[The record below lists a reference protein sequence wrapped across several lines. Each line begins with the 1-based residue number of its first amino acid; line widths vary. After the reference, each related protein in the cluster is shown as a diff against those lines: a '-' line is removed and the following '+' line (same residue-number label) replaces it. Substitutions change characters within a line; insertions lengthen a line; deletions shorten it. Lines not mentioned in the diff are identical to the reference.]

1 MKPIGIWILIVGD
14 DLSSRRI
21 QWEGLELIFLGC
33 LTCLRK
39 LSHLQ
44 QLRNAQ
50 RERSERE
57 ASFCQCCPRPLLLR
71 FSFFFPADEQ
81 EQMIHQA
88 VPEFIS

>member
-50 RERSERE
+50 RGKPHS
-57 ASFCQCCPRPLLLR
+57 ASAVRGHFFCV
-71 FSFFFPADEQ
+71 SGFFFPADEQ